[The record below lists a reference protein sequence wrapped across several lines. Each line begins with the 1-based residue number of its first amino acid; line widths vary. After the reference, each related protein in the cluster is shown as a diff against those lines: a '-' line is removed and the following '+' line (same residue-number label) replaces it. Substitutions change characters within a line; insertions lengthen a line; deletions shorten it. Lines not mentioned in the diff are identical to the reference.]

1 MKFQGVKRKFQ
12 YREERKPLKQSQGLR
27 ETKTVQGT
35 RDSGRV
41 RKAVGKFRKGEKPD
55 HRERRRWI
63 QGLRE
68 AERQIRG
75 VKETQRQTH
84 GERST

>member
-1 MKFQGVKRKFQ
+1 
-12 YREERKPLKQSQGLR
+12 
-27 ETKTVQGT
+27 
-35 RDSGRV
+35 V

-55 HRERRRWI
+55 QRERRRWI

-75 VKETQRQTH
+75 SERNTETDSGREKHVKCWRDREKLGDRF
-84 GERST
+84 

>member
-1 MKFQGVKRKFQ
+1 VKRKCQ

-35 RDSGRV
+35 RGSGIV
-41 RKAVGKFRKGEKPD
+41 RKAVGKGEKPD
-55 HRERRRWI
+55 HRERRRLI

-75 VKETQRQTH
+75 VKETQRQTQ
-84 GERST
+84 GDRST